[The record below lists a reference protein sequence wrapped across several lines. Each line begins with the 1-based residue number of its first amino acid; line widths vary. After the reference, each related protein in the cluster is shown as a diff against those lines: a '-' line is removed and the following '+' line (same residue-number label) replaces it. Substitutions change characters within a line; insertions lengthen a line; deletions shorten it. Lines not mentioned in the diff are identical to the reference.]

1 MENHAIEIAMKSVS
15 GGAPVTTVRIDG
27 QDVSIMTTE
36 VTFTHKGGE
45 IPTVTITLVPETVSI
60 QAVGTVAKKR
70 LL

>member
-27 QDVSIMTTE
+27 QDVSGMTTE
-36 VTFTHKGGE
+36 VTFCHKGGE

-60 QAVGTVAKKR
+60 QAVGNVAKKR